1 MEKEGAKEWMK
12 ERRREEGGKQRREG
26 NREDRLIVEEGAEG
40 AGEGGARGWRVELSG
55 RRRIWRAWE
64 MRRVREQG
72 DDGW

>member
-1 MEKEGAKEWMK
+1 MK

-26 NREDRLIVEEGAEG
+26 NREDRLIVEEGKEG
-40 AGEGGARGWRVELSG
+40 AGEGGAKEVESGRVELSG
-55 RRRIWRAWE
+55 RRRIWRAWK